1 MGGERFGEK
10 AGATQVRTSS
20 GREEKREASEAGR
33 EENLSCEVNNEKGRK
48 LARRT
53 TCCKL
58 EKSRKRVR
66 DPSTPGQFQF
76 LFFFFFLFSLF
87 YWRCWKAILIF
98 TTTFPVTNVCTV

>member
-1 MGGERFGEK
+1 MMGERLGEK
-10 AGATQVRTSS
+10 AGVHKVRTSS

-66 DPSTPGQFQF
+66 DPS
-76 LFFFFFLFSLF
+76 
-87 YWRCWKAILIF
+87 ILASRLCS
-98 TTTFPVTNVCTV
+98 V